1 MADSVPSSLGNK
13 PDILMPSISQISA
26 LSIVIPLLISFFR
39 LSDVDR
45 NYYPLMFMIWLGA
58 LNEIASYFLIR
69 NGIGNMASSN
79 IYVLFDAA
87 LIYLQFYCWK
97 VFSSKKYFLL
107 LLGITGITWIID
119 NGFLTKMREYCSYFG
134 MLYSFFAVII
144 AILMVNKIIVTEKR
158 SLFKNAI
165 FLFCTGIII
174 FYTYDVLVEI
184 FWIYGLN
191 KSATFQNGIYIIL
204 DYVNI
209 FTNIIYAIA
218 ILWIPKK
225 QEFIPQY

>member
-1 MADSVPSSLGNK
+1 
-13 PDILMPSISQISA
+13 MPSISQISA
-26 LSIVIPLLISFFR
+26 LSIIVPLLSSFFR
-39 LSDVDR
+39 APNGDR
-45 NYYPLMFMIWLGA
+45 NYYPLLFMIWLGT
-58 LNEIASYFLIR
+58 LNESISYLLIR
-69 NGIGNMASSN
+69 SGTGNIVSSN
-79 IYVLFDAA
+79 MYVLFDAA

-97 VFSSKKYFLL
+97 VFSRRKYFLL
-107 LLGITGITWIID
+107 LLGITVGAWIID

-144 AILMVNKIIVTEKR
+144 AIVMVNKIIVTEKR

-165 FLFCTGIII
+165 FLFCAAIII
-174 FYTYDVLVEI
+174 FYTYSALVEI

-191 KSATFQNGIYIIL
+191 KSNTFRNGIYTIL
-204 DYVNI
+204 DYINI